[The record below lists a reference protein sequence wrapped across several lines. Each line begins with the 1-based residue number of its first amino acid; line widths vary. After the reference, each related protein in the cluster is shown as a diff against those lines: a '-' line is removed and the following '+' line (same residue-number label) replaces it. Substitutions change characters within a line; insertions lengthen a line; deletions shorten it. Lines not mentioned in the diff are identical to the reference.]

1 MNWERL
7 RRWRWALLIGGALL
21 IGLAYAF
28 WPAASAVDAGRVTR
42 GPMAVGVTDDG
53 ITRAREYYVV
63 AAPVTGYLSR
73 IDLDP
78 GDRVTRGAVIAHM
91 AAPPSAPL
99 DRRTREELRA
109 QLAATQATVRDAAA
123 RLAQARSEL
132 RRTEQLAPEGIASQA
147 DLDAARTAVR
157 TGQAALAQSR
167 AEARRIEARLATPPG
182 AVTGP
187 PVAVRAPVTGSIL
200 SVVNENEGVVTEGTT
215 LVTMGDPDA
224 VEVVVDLLSREA
236 VRVRPGDRVE
246 ITQWGGSQAL
256 PGRVERIEPF
266 GSLKVSA
273 LGIEEQRVNVIIG
286 FDDPKRASRLGHG
299 YQVDATILLWSR
311 KDALRVP
318 IGALFRGKEG
328 AWNVFVID
336 RGRARPRAV
345 KIGHVDDRHGEVLAG
360 LREDELVVLN
370 PGNSLD
376 DGTRV
381 RAR

>member
-7 RRWRWALLIGGALL
+7 RRWRWALLIGGVLL
-21 IGLAYAF
+21 LGLAYAF
-28 WPAASAVDAGRVTR
+28 WPTASAVDAGRVTR

-53 ITRAREYYVV
+53 VTRAREYYVV

-78 GDRVTRGAVIAHM
+78 GDRLQKGAVITRM
-91 AAPPSAPL
+91 TAPPASPL
-99 DRRTREELRA
+99 DRRAREELRA
-109 QLAATQATVRDAAA
+109 QLAAAQATARDAAA

-132 RRTEQLAPEGIASQA
+132 RRTEQLVPEGIASQA

-157 TGQAALAQSR
+157 TGQAALEQSR
-167 AEARRIEARLATPPG
+167 AEVRRIEATLATPPG
-182 AVTGP
+182 TITGP

-200 SVVNENEGVVTEGTT
+200 SVVNESEGVVTEGTT
-215 LVTMGDPDA
+215 LVTMGDPGA

-236 VRVRPGDRVE
+236 VRVSPGNPVE

-286 FDDPKRASRLGHG
+286 LDDSGRAARLGHG
-299 YQVDATILLWSR
+299 YQVDATILLWRR

-328 AWNVFVID
+328 MWNVFVID
-336 RGRARPRAV
+336 GGRARLRV
-345 KIGHVDDRHGEVLAG
+345 VRIGHVDDRHGEVLSG
-360 LREDELVVLN
+360 LGEGDRVVLN

-381 RAR
+381 SAR